1 VSVVDQFTLKLRRG
15 DGWFFSRARA
25 VAKALI
31 RSNLPVPGFLKPGF
45 RLLYEMHYG
54 VKYGFIRGLN
64 YFYCEPAF
72 RSRCEKVGRGLQ
84 LWAMPHVSG
93 HTKIYIGDHV
103 NIYGHMGVGSG
114 RVFDNPTLEIGNRV
128 DIGHNVFFTVNKH
141 VVIEDEVNIASFVHI
156 MDSDSH
162 PRDPYLRAQ
171 KLPPSP
177 DEIKPIRI
185 CKRAWIGLGTFIMKG
200 VTIGEGA
207 IVGSNSVVISDVPP
221 FSVVLGNP
229 ARVIIKDTRT
239 NPETTALSSPVI
251 ANEPSSR

>member
-1 VSVVDQFTLKLRRG
+1 VSLIDQFSLKLRRG

-25 VAKALI
+25 FAIAVLQ
-31 RSNLPVPGFLKPGF
+31 SNFPVPRFLRPGF
-45 RLLYEMHYG
+45 RLLYETHYG
-54 VKYGFIRGLN
+54 IKFVFLRACV
-64 YFYCEPAF
+64 YFYYEPIF
-72 RSRCEKVGRGLQ
+72 RSRCERVGRGLQ
-84 LWAMPHVSG
+84 LWALPHVEG
-93 HTKIYIGDHV
+93 HAKIRIGDHV

-114 RVFDNPTLEIGNRV
+114 RIFDNPVLEIGNRV
-128 DIGHNVFFTVNKH
+128 DIGHNVFFTVNKQ

-156 MDSDSH
+156 MDSDAH

-171 KLPPSP
+171 RLPPAP
-177 DEIKPIRI
+177 EEIKPIRI

-229 ARVIIKDTRT
+229 ARVVIKDTRAAT
-239 NPETTALSSPVI
+239 ETAEGNVPVRQVT
-251 ANEPSSR
+251 PV

>member
-1 VSVVDQFTLKLRRG
+1 VSVVDQFALKLRRG
-15 DGWFFSRARA
+15 DGWFFSRARTVA
-25 VAKALI
+25 VALL

-45 RLLYEMHYG
+45 RFLYNLHYG

-93 HTKIYIGDHV
+93 HTKIYIGDYV

-114 RVFDNPTLEIGNRV
+114 RVFDNPTLQIGNRV
-128 DIGHNVFFTVNKH
+128 DIGHNVFFTINKE

-156 MDSDSH
+156 MDSDAH
-162 PRDPYLRAQ
+162 PRDPSLRAQ

-207 IVGSNSVVISDVPP
+207 IVGSNSVVISDVPA

-229 ARVIIKDTRT
+229 ARVIIKDTRN
-239 NPETTALSSPVI
+239 NPAAATVVNQVLASNKVEL
-251 ANEPSSR
+251 